1 MFVYKKLKASDVSRT
16 PFEAHKQYN
25 ITADNT
31 SSLGIDFFSAR
42 FSSGSKDTFSLN
54 DPNETKKYFQLDK
67 IYYNK
72 DFGNNIGGLRYED
85 QETRLYKELN
95 VISIPQGLFGSSI
108 QKNTLNLFEQYMA
121 SHVHCC
127 Y

>member
-25 ITADNT
+25 ITANNT

-42 FSSGSKDTFSLN
+42 FSSESKDLFSLN

-67 IYYNK
+67 LYYNK
-72 DFGNNIGGLRYED
+72 DFGNNIGGLEYED

-95 VISIPQGLFGSSI
+95 II
-108 QKNTLNLFEQYMA
+108 
-121 SHVHCC
+121 
-127 Y
+127 